1 MLDSIFGGGNV
12 LGALL
17 NIASMAFPALQLAS
31 SLFNALG
38 QAVGTAIKTA
48 LDQLSQEAGLPKF
61 LADAVKGLVDQ
72 VLGGGA
78 KETNPAADQAVQQQV
93 GDQLKSFIEG
103 LVKQIV
109 DDAKQAKE
117 EADGAA
123 GSTSGKGGWLVALA
137 RAFGKIAD
145 AAAEKLKE
153 LGKNLNSEN
162 PSDMIEYQARAQEFA
177 QMMNTFTNAIKTI
190 GEANA
195 STVRKG

>member
-1 MLDSIFGGGNV
+1 MLDSIFGGGNI

-38 QAVGTAIKTA
+38 QAVGSAINTA
-48 LDQLSQEAGLPKF
+48 LDQLTKEAGLPKF
-61 LADAVKGLVDQ
+61 LADAVKSLAEQ

-78 KETNPAADQAVQQQV
+78 KETNPAADQAVQQEL
-93 GDQLKSFIEG
+93 GDDLKSFVEG

-109 DDAKQAKE
+109 EDAKKAKE
-117 EADGAA
+117 EADEKAGAA
-123 GSTSGKGGWLVALA
+123 SGKGGWLVALA
-137 RAFGKIAD
+137 KAFGKIAD
-145 AAAEKLKE
+145 AAAKE
-153 LGKNLNSEN
+153 LEKMGAKLNSKN
-162 PSDMIEYQARAQEFA
+162 PSEMIEYQARSQEFA

-190 GEANA
+190 GESNS

>member
-1 MLDSIFGGGNV
+1 MLDSIFGGGNI
-12 LGALL
+12 LGALF
-17 NIASMAFPALQLAS
+17 NVASMAFPALQLAS

-38 QAVGTAIKTA
+38 QAVGGAIKTA
-48 LDQLSQEAGLPKF
+48 LDQLTQEAGLPKF

-78 KETNPAADQAVQQQV
+78 KATNAGADQAIQQQL
-93 GDQLKSFIEG
+93 GDQIQSFMDG

-109 DDAKQAKE
+109 EDAKEAKE
-117 EADGAA
+117 EISGAGA
-123 GSTSGKGGWLVALA
+123 TKGGWLVALA

-145 AAAEKLKE
+145 AAAKKLEE

-190 GEANA
+190 GEANS